1 MGQVFSEEG
10 SPPGAWWQRQQRGRE
25 PREKWLIDNPQV
37 GLVTV
42 REAREGLGEA
52 EEAEAPALGN

>member
-25 PREKWLIDNPQV
+25 PREKWLKDNPQV

-42 REAREGLGEA
+42 AEAREGLGE
-52 EEAEAPALGN
+52 GRGS